1 MLDNINKIIKTL
13 KGTLLVVSV
22 NNSYVLDTIYKNN
35 KLTDVYSLD
44 RTRIFNKPVKKTN
57 DVKLR
62 KLKKKFKNKLD
73 YMLCDVNGIN
83 IDLNRVIYNT
93 YNIVD
98 KEIIYYGI
106 YDEYDVDRI
115 MDKYTRFGA
124 TCTKKIYKDEFVLRI
139 DTHKI
144 KVSKLF
150 LYKVG
155 DFFKDIVEGIGNLLV
170 S

>member
-1 MLDNINKIIKTL
+1 MNDNIKKIVKTL

-22 NNSYVLDTIYKNN
+22 NNNYILDSISKNKN
-35 KLTDVYSLD
+35 LKEIYSLD
-44 RTRIFNKPVKKTN
+44 RTKIFNKPLKKTN
-57 DVKLR
+57 NVKLR

-83 IDLNRVIYNT
+83 IDLNKVIYNT
-93 YNIVD
+93 YSIID

-115 MDKYTRFGA
+115 IAKYTRFGA
-124 TCTKKIYKDEFVLRI
+124 TCNKKMYDKEFILRVDIYN
-139 DTHKI
+139 I

-150 LYKVG
+150 IYKIL
-155 DFFKDIVEGIGNLLV
+155 DFFKDVIEFIGNLLM